1 MSLSISAPASA
12 SAHLAQTTQATQ
24 TASNNQVHSER
35 TEAREHDSDQ
45 DSSRAVSQTSQVK
58 TNRVAVASG
67 TLGNHIN
74 THA

>member
-1 MSLSISAPASA
+1 MSLSISA
-12 SAHLAQTTQATQ
+12 SAHLTQTTQAAQ

-35 TEAREHDSDQ
+35 AEVREHDSDQ